1 MIQSFRHKGLERLF
15 RDSDHRGVAPDLAKK
30 LLRRMDAL
38 DTARAVEDL
47 DIAGWGLHAL
57 KGDSLGQWSL
67 KISGNWRLTFRFD
80 AGDAFDVN
88 LEDYH

>member
-15 RDSDHRGVAPDLAKK
+15 RESDHRGVDANLADK
-30 LLRRMDAL
+30 LLRRLDAL
-38 DTARAVEDL
+38 DTARVVEDL

-57 KGDSLGQWSL
+57 KGDKAGRWSL
-67 KISGNWRLTFRFD
+67 KVSGNWRLTFRFD
-80 AGDAFDVN
+80 AGDASDVN